1 MVRSTGGPQLVSLTG
16 LLERMYHKF
25 IEILQPEDPRE
36 VHIYCKTN
44 PEPQKEQRY
53 VL

>member
-1 MVRSTGGPQLVSLTG
+1 MVRSTGGPKLLSLTG